1 MQNQGVHLL
10 SIFVAP
16 QSLINLAPPISNKI
30 EILAYKHATSPWFG
44 EGRRGASLG
53 LWWSLKGNLATPS
66 SLAYLSWIKQPKIS
80 VFGLFPALFFHI
92 SEESGRLDPIT
103 RGRKPGKT
111 FFLTIRVRSQI
122 RCYLEESISSN
133 TY

>member
-1 MQNQGVHLL
+1 MM
-10 SIFVAP
+10 P
-16 QSLINLAPPISNKI
+16 PKSLINLAPPYPTK
-30 EILAYKHATSPWFG
+30 LKYLRTQHATSPWLG

-53 LWWSLKGNLATPS
+53 LWRSLKGNLATPS